1 MFKVSGPDQ
10 YGMSDQQ
17 VIPVRVALRARPLI
31 PREENE
37 GCQTCLWFHPDEPQ
51 VILGK
56 DKAFTYDYVFSP
68 SQNQQDVYNKS
79 AQQLVKSI
87 FEGYNATVLAYG
99 QTGSGKTFSMG
110 GCYEAY
116 LSQDEDAMGIIPRIL
131 RDLFRG
137 ISEKSEYS
145 FRVTVSYLDIYNEEL
160 LDLLCP
166 PSQRQSLTLREDLH
180 GEIKIKGLREVPV
193 GSFED
198 TLQCLSQ
205 GAQSR
210 TTGATAMNDT
220 SSRSHAI
227 FTVYIEKSKKDD
239 VNDQCIA
246 KFHLV
251 DLAGSERAKRTRAE
265 GDRFKEGVNINRG
278 LLSLG
283 NVISALGEDVQKR
296 GHIPYRDSKLT
307 RLLQDSLGGNSHT
320 LMVACVSPAD
330 SNMEET
336 LNTLRYADR
345 ARKIKNK
352 PVINRDPQSDEIL
365 RLRQV
370 VQSLQNQLLQK
381 GGGSSDMAVDT
392 TCVKAAGV
400 GAEQELTRLA
410 ERTSLLEKENAELT
424 QELERAID
432 QNTRMCQTVIHLE
445 ASVDKLKAK
454 LSVLKEDTGTTCV
467 KAAGVG
473 AEQELTR
480 LAERTSLLEKENAEL
495 TQELERAID
504 QNTRMCQTVIHLEAS
519 VDKLKAKLSVLK
531 EDTGVNF
538 DLLTCSLAADSS
550 PQVMEDVDRLRRLTE
565 SLREADRE
573 EEDHDLAAEEETE
586 EDSSQIHDDL
596 SSPDSRAKSTEHVLR
611 QAKMSRELQELNQIL
626 AKKQDLANQ
635 MSRSEGEITALRS
648 HYETMM
654 KEWQSKV
661 AQLQKEKEE
670 LSVMLTDTHTTDN
683 TSKVSEQRR
692 KRLQELETEMS
703 SLKRKIA
710 EQAKTVKLKEQSQKQ
725 VNHLNSEILA
735 LKQQRV
741 KLMKQMK
748 EEGDQWR
755 KWKQQK
761 DKEVLQLMQK
771 DRKRQAELAKLQQ
784 TSEKQKNVLK
794 RKVEEAAAANRR
806 LKEALLRQKAVA
818 NERAAKAD
826 QSDTTSVASRV
837 RKWLSEELEVR
848 VSVREARYHM
858 MALITDR
865 KDLSQQRRELQDRL
879 EGPLAKKYSCEDETG
894 ATSEKSFEEEAV
906 RKQIEVLST
915 EIELR
920 NVQIQDLQQK
930 ICDADQEMK
939 TKSMWESLHT
949 MVEAKC
955 ALKWLLEQ
963 AVDGKAD
970 CTTLQEELK
979 AAKEANKENKEA
991 EEELEEKIE
1000 RLERIHQEELLQLK
1014 QEHQQKTLFLLGMG
1028 GTKKSEETCGDEAL
1042 RKKLDIQAAELSKM
1056 SAVVEELE
1064 KKSAECEEL
1073 RRRMTGMMYDGK
1085 IALMPSITDPD
1096 SSPFRTPRPKP
1107 QFQWKAAGVKKMPP
1121 VPNTPET
1128 PGGSSVETD
1137 DDCDNDDEDNDPNWR
1152 LTPFLNQRHAKR
1164 TSGSQC
1170 GCKSDC
1176 STKRCSCN
1184 RGGRRCAA
1192 ECGCEDSVCQNKP
1205 PDTTVSSSS
1214 SSVMNS
1220 TVVIESGDG
1229 DSQVVKAPPR
1239 VLRTL
1244 TNKKTTRSSKTKLLD
1259 LIHTEQVRSSDE
1271 FEKPTPIFM
1280 KPGKR
1285 TGQVTFIESEEF
1297 KTENS
1302 KRRRTILSTKNLSYF
1317 SLPK

>member
-1 MFKVSGPDQ
+1 
-10 YGMSDQQ
+10 MSDQQ

-145 FRVTVSYLDIYNEEL
+145 FRVTVSYLEIYNEEL

-166 PSQRQSLTLREDLH
+166 PSQRQSLTIREELH

-381 GGGSSDMAVDT
+381 GGGSSDMAVD
-392 TCVKAAGV
+392 
-400 GAEQELTRLA
+400 
-410 ERTSLLEKENAELT
+410 
-424 QELERAID
+424 
-432 QNTRMCQTVIHLE
+432 
-445 ASVDKLKAK
+445 
-454 LSVLKEDTGTTCV
+454 TTCV